1 MRADRYLVEHGH
13 YASRARAQAAI
24 RAGCVRVDG
33 RVVRK
38 ASAAIAE
45 GSDVVAEAE
54 HPWVSRGGLKL
65 DHALETF
72 GMDVRGARALD
83 VGRSTGGF
91 TQVLLARG
99 ASHVA
104 AVDVGT
110 DQLHPS
116 LREDA
121 RVLVMEQTDARSLTR
136 DVLGFAPSVVVCDAS
151 FIPLRLV
158 LPVPLSLARQGAA
171 LVALVKP
178 QFEVG
183 RDLVG
188 RGGIVRNA
196 GARERAV
203 GDVSVWLSGEGWEVE
218 AVTDSPVAGGSGNR
232 ESLLLAR
239 KN

>member
-1 MRADRYLVEHGH
+1 MRADRYLVENGH
-13 YASRARAQAAI
+13 YPSRARAQAAI

-38 ASAAIAE
+38 ASSPVAK
-45 GSDVVAEAE
+45 GSEVVAEAE

-65 DHALETF
+65 DHALGTF
-72 GMDVRGARALD
+72 ELDVRGRLALD
-83 VGRSTGGF
+83 VGSSTGGF

-99 ASHVA
+99 AERVA

-116 LREDA
+116 LREDP
-121 RVLVMEQTDARSLTR
+121 RVHVMEQTDARTLTR
-136 DVLGFAPSVVVCDAS
+136 EVLGFAPDVVVCDAS
-151 FIPLRLV
+151 FIPLKLV
-158 LPVPLSLARQGAA
+158 LPVPLSLAREGAA

-188 RGGIVRNA
+188 RGGIVRDRKV
-196 GARERAV
+196 RERAV
-203 GDVSVWLSGEGWEVE
+203 GDASVWLCGQGWEVE

-239 KN
+239 KT